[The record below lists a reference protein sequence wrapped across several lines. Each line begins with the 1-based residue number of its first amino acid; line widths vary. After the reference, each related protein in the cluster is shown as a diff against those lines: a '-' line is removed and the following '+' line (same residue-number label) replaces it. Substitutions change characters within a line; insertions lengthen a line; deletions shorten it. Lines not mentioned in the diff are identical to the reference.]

1 MTRGEHSRPAS
12 GSTAGAVRYEVTIDP
27 TGNTSH
33 SQILAMVPDGSRV
46 LELGPATGSTTER
59 LRERGCRVTTVEI
72 DPEAAA
78 RASAWSERTLV
89 ADLDREDL
97 GQLVGDEAFEVIIAA
112 DVLEHLKEPARVLR
126 SASSLLTPEGFCVVS
141 LPNIAHGAVRLA
153 LLEGRWEY
161 TDVGLLDH
169 THLRFF
175 TRAGVRELFEAAGY
189 GLEEIRTVD
198 HELADARVDFD
209 RTLLEGPIGDY
220 VTASADAK
228 TFQFVAR
235 ARPRTRSKPR
245 PTRSRGLA
253 DEQSRLIRHL
263 TLRARAADETIREQ
277 YTALADQAK
286 RIERHSAK
294 VEKLERRLK
303 AGRRAVEKLERRLK
317 AEERS
322 GKKRKK
328 LQKRHRELQSSRAV
342 RAARL
347 LGGLS
352 RQAPG
357 LAHASR
363 LIRASRGML
372 RSSRGS

>member
-1 MTRGEHSRPAS
+1 MTHGEHSRSAS

-59 LRERGCRVTTVEI
+59 LRERGCRVTTVEV

-189 GLEEIRTVD
+189 ELEEIRTVD

-209 RTLLEGPIGDY
+209 RTLLDGPIGDY

-235 ARPRTRSKPR
+235 ARPSTRSKPR

-303 AGRRAVEKLERRLK
+303 AEQ
-317 AEERS
+317 RS

-328 LQKRHRELQSSRAV
+328 LQKRHRELQRSRAV

-352 RQAPG
+352 RQAPR